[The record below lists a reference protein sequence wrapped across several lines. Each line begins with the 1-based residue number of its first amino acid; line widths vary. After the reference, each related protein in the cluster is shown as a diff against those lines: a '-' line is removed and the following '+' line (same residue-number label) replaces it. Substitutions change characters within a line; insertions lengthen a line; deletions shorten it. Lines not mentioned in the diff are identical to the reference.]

1 MVIGEWIAL
10 GGLLLGGF
18 TAFVAAGK
26 TLLENSVETSKKLTH
41 IASSVDST
49 CDDLVE
55 IKDSMKE
62 LRSEQKIK
70 LTHIASSVD
79 STCDDLVEIK
89 DSMKE
94 LRSEQK
100 IHAARVEAM
109 ERQAREDRYLD
120 QQRHDELRGKVKD
133 LWKIFK
139 ESHPELFKRQSDLTE
154 DE

>member
-10 GGLLLGGF
+10 GGLLLGGL
-18 TAFVAAGK
+18 TAFIAAGK

-49 CDDLVE
+49 CEDLVE

-62 LRSEQKIK
+62 LRSEQK
-70 LTHIASSVD
+70 L
-79 STCDDLVEIK
+79 
-89 DSMKE
+89 
-94 LRSEQK
+94 
-100 IHAARVEAM
+100 HAARVEAM
-109 ERQAREDRYLD
+109 ERQSREDRYLE

-139 ESHPELFKRQSDLTE
+139 DSHPELFKRQSDFRE

>member
-10 GGLLLGGF
+10 SGVFLGVVTGII
-18 TAFVAAGK
+18 AGGK
-26 TLLENSVETSKKLTH
+26 TLLENSVENSKKLTH

-49 CDDLVE
+49 CE
-55 IKDSMKE
+55 
-62 LRSEQKIK
+62 
-70 LTHIASSVD
+70 
-79 STCDDLVEIK
+79 DLVEIK

-109 ERQAREDRYLD
+109 ERQSREDRYLD
-120 QQRHDELRGKVKD
+120 QQRHDELKGKVRD
-133 LWKIFK
+133 LWKMFK
-139 ESHPELFKRQSDLTE
+139 EAHPELFKRQSDFGE

>member
-10 GGLLLGGF
+10 GGLLLGSISGSI
-18 TAFVAAGK
+18 AVGK
-26 TLLENSVETSKKLTH
+26 TLLENSLENSKKLTH

-49 CDDLVE
+49 CEDL
-55 IKDSMKE
+55 I
-62 LRSEQKIK
+62 
-70 LTHIASSVD
+70 
-79 STCDDLVEIK
+79 EIK

-109 ERQAREDRYLD
+109 ERQARDDRYLD
-120 QQRHDELRGKVKD
+120 QQRHDELKGKVRD
-133 LWKIFK
+133 LWKMFK
-139 ESHPELFKRQSDLTE
+139 EAHPELFKRQSDFGE

>member
-10 GGLLLGGF
+10 SGVFLGLVTGVIAG
-18 TAFVAAGK
+18 GK
-26 TLLENSVETSKKLTH
+26 TLLENSVENSKKLTH
-41 IASSVDST
+41 IAASVDST
-49 CDDLVE
+49 CEDLVE

-62 LRSEQKIK
+62 LRN
-70 LTHIASSVD
+70 
-79 STCDDLVEIK
+79 
-89 DSMKE
+89 
-94 LRSEQK
+94 EQK

-109 ERQAREDRYLD
+109 ERQTREDRYSD

-139 ESHPELFKRQSDLTE
+139 ESHPELFKRQSDFRE

>member
-10 GGLLLGGF
+10 SGVFLGLVTGVIAG
-18 TAFVAAGK
+18 GK
-26 TLLENSVETSKKLTH
+26 TLLENSVKNSEKLTH

-49 CDDLVE
+49 CE
-55 IKDSMKE
+55 
-62 LRSEQKIK
+62 
-70 LTHIASSVD
+70 
-79 STCDDLVEIK
+79 DLVEIK

-109 ERQAREDRYLD
+109 ERQAREDRYVE
-120 QQRHDELRGKVKD
+120 QQRHDELRGKIKD

-139 ESHPELFKRQSDLTE
+139 ESHPELFKRQSDFRE
-154 DE
+154 YE

>member
-10 GGLLLGGF
+10 GGLLLAAITGSI
-18 TAFVAAGK
+18 AAGK
-26 TLLENSVETSKKLTH
+26 TLLENSVENSKKLTH

-49 CDDLVE
+49 CE
-55 IKDSMKE
+55 
-62 LRSEQKIK
+62 
-70 LTHIASSVD
+70 
-79 STCDDLVEIK
+79 DLVEIK

-109 ERQAREDRYLD
+109 ERQTREDRYLD

-139 ESHPELFKRQSDLTE
+139 ESHPELFKRQSDFRD